1 LGSITIAGPGGTPTL
16 QESGAV
22 VYDRILITATG
33 GANTYSIIHR
43 ATFTITAPGSA
54 QIWTALVSLSGVS
67 NFSVAIEIS

>member
-33 GANTYSIIHR
+33 GTNTYSIIHR

-54 QIWTALVSLSGVS
+54 QIWTALISLSGVS